1 MSPTREPN
9 VTVNCIHRRA
19 AEWASDLCPQFQTP
33 YLKGKSKGSIT
44 VYYCVMC
51 SRILACS
58 FMTLGSSCIGY
69 FSHPSDHI
77 PIKSN
82 LRKERFIWAHRLV
95 EPIMVGE
102 VWWLGHP
109 TLVAGVYGMA
119 YSHLGGWGIRE
130 LRPEPEAISPS
141 VSTLYTRW
149 QVPRSHTD
157 TFCPTK
163 DKHKGLWRTFY
174 IYRRAPTEGFACLSL
189 LFHCLAW
196 LWRGASG
203 PHIFK

>member
-1 MSPTREPN
+1 MKLGSRTGVVLGTPTPKFDTC
-9 VTVNCIHRRA
+9 TVVMYFGAYSRNFKNKQKFVFKQKKKKLSKKLAICYVPHKRTKCNCNCIHRRA

-69 FSHPSDHI
+69 FSHLSDHI

-82 LRKERFIWAHRLV
+82 LRKERFVWAHRLV

-109 TLVAGVYGMA
+109 SLVAGVYGMA
-119 YSHLGGWGIRE
+119 YSHLGG
-130 LRPEPEAISPS
+130 
-141 VSTLYTRW
+141 
-149 QVPRSHTD
+149 
-157 TFCPTK
+157 
-163 DKHKGLWRTFY
+163 
-174 IYRRAPTEGFACLSL
+174 
-189 LFHCLAW
+189 
-196 LWRGASG
+196 
-203 PHIFK
+203 